1 MDTKV
6 KGIVIKTSE
15 YKEADKLASIFTLEQ
30 GKIFVKFAG
39 VKKDKAKLKSI
50 AQPFVLAEFNISTKG
65 KNNTITSA
73 NLIDDFSSLL
83 NNYKKMMCGYII
95 LDIIKS
101 ILPSEK
107 SEPDL
112 FLILLACLKNIEQ
125 NDEYIYTIDFILKF
139 IEFSG
144 MGLKFYDSTKI
155 YLDKTTGDF
164 NTVKDIN
171 SIEID
176 KRVYTI
182 IKNINEQNYSF
193 EYNQTTI
200 KQALRLLHNI
210 LYAKFNEDI
219 KSFEFI

>member
-1 MDTKV
+1 
-6 KGIVIKTSE
+6 
-15 YKEADKLASIFTLEQ
+15 
-30 GKIFVKFAG
+30 
-39 VKKDKAKLKSI
+39 
-50 AQPFVLAEFNISTKG
+50 
-65 KNNTITSA
+65 
-73 NLIDDFSSLL
+73 
-83 NNYKKMMCGYII
+83 
-95 LDIIKS
+95 
-101 ILPSEK
+101 
-107 SEPDL
+107 
-112 FLILLACLKNIEQ
+112 
-125 NDEYIYTIDFILKF
+125 
-139 IEFSG
+139 
-144 MGLKFYDSTKI
+144 MGLKFYDSPKI

-219 KSFEFI
+219 KSFDFI